1 MPYHHLSEDLAY
13 YAPMWRSPRI
23 IRFLL
28 WTLVLAV
35 LTVKAS
41 GAHVHLCMDGQEP
54 PASVHFADGLDDE
67 HHQEGDQADKDVNPL
82 FGALAKKG
90 GPDFDLSLA
99 VTVAVLSWDLSVVP
113 EGPFPPELQSIPR
126 DHSFY
131 WRPPLRGP
139 PA

>member
-1 MPYHHLSEDLAY
+1 
-13 YAPMWRSPRI
+13 
-23 IRFLL
+23 
-28 WTLVLAV
+28 
-35 LTVKAS
+35 
-41 GAHVHLCMDGQEP
+41 
-54 PASVHFADGLDDE
+54 
-67 HHQEGDQADKDVNPL
+67 VNPL